1 MISYIFQVALDKEQ
15 LESAT
20 LTIGNATFFIFN
32 AKCDNEVPFTV
43 TKKNYLSTFPQK
55 PEQS

>member
-20 LTIGNATFFIFN
+20 LTIGNATSFIFIRQ
-32 AKCDNEVPFTV
+32 VR
-43 TKKNYLSTFPQK
+43 Q
-55 PEQS
+55 